1 MALFAVNTGC
11 RDREI
16 CTLRWE
22 WEVKVLEI
30 DAFVLISCNTQVRN
44 GEARLVVLNRIA
56 RSVVDAQ
63 RRRHQTHVFT
73 YKGAAQLSD
82 INLFLEEGATT
93 GKLAA
98 GTGSRSQAHLWPA
111 FASCWGNV

>member
-1 MALFAVNTGC
+1 M
-11 RDREI
+11 
-16 CTLRWE
+16 
-22 WEVKVLEI
+22 LEI

-63 RRRHQTHVFT
+63 RRRHRTHVFT

-82 INLFLEEGATT
+82 INLFLEEGRDNGQTRRWYGFT
-93 GKLAA
+93 IS
-98 GTGSRSQAHLWPA
+98 GTPLVGVCELL
-111 FASCWGNV
+111 G